1 MRPAWVL
8 GQSDAAIVVFRLV
21 GMQEVGIF
29 LFAVAAIAVLLT
41 LAVEPPS
48 SKTWSLGLTA
58 AGAIALFALTTLI
71 LSGGVAWQSVN
82 PWGPILIF
90 GGPAA
95 GFLWI
100 RAQIHDSSATS
111 RNPTASR
118 GAESTSRDVTS
129 N

>member
-1 MRPAWVL
+1 MH
-8 GQSDAAIVVFRLV
+8 
-21 GMQEVGIF
+21 EVSIF

-58 AGAIALFALTTLI
+58 AGAIALFALTALI
-71 LSGGVAWQSVN
+71 LSSGIAWQSVN
-82 PWGPILIF
+82 PWGPVLIL

-111 RNPTASR
+111 GNLTASR
-118 GAESTSRDVTS
+118 GADSPSPDATS
-129 N
+129 NR

>member
-1 MRPAWVL
+1 
-8 GQSDAAIVVFRLV
+8 VVFRLV
-21 GMQEVGIF
+21 GMHEVSIF

-71 LSGGVAWQSVN
+71 LSGRVAWQSVN

-90 GGPAA
+90 GGPVA

-100 RAQIHDSSATS
+100 RAQIHDSSVTS
-111 RNPTASR
+111 GNPTASR